1 MAESSER
8 ETVMQNLRDAGCN
21 RVLIK
26 NFMNCY
32 DKEEKEQQIKMLE
45 EHRSKLLYQV
55 HKEEREIFCLDY
67 LLCQIQKA

>member
-8 ETVMQNLRDAGCN
+8 ETVMQNLRDAGCD

-26 NFMNCY
+26 SFMDCY

-45 EHRSKLLYQV
+45 EHRGKLLYQV
-55 HKEEREIFCLDY
+55 HKEERKIFCLDY